1 MINVSLIFSPY
12 LRPII
17 LCFLFPVWL
26 GKKIKD
32 GDEIVVL
39 SIGHPGNFVIEAEE
53 LLQKK
58 GINIG
63 HYNMI
68 FLKPIDERL
77 REEII
82 SNKYEEL
89 IFVESNYSGQV
100 EKHLSNELGLKFIPN
115 LKISNLRKYDLF
127 PFYIE
132 DFNEL
137 LNK

>member
-1 MINVSLIFSPY
+1 MIVTYSFTKYTAEHFVKNNPEFGLI
-12 LRPII
+12 II
-17 LCFLFPVWL
+17 
-26 GKKIKD
+26 K
-32 GDEIVVL
+32 
-39 SIGHPGNFVIEAEE
+39 
-53 LLQKK
+53 
-58 GINIG
+58 
-63 HYNMI
+63 

-137 LNK
+137 LNR